1 MLFVAKANSI
11 KSSISKIEKQLDDI
25 EKNVDAEDGFEKV
38 DENGIEEDALR
49 SCDFKWR
56 ISILLTEISFANN
69 IFACIEHYSLTEFG
83 QLTAPILGVFAP
95 PPNSK

>member
-25 EKNVDAEDGFEKV
+25 EKNADAEDGFEKI
-38 DENGIEEDALR
+38 DEDSFGEDDLSDCEYRFRTTIHIRAL
-49 SCDFKWR
+49 SITNNNLDLKWC
-56 ISILLTEISFANN
+56 FP
-69 IFACIEHYSLTEFG
+69 FG
-83 QLTAPILGVFAP
+83 QFCHLLQPFIGVFTP

>member
-56 ISILLTEISFANN
+56 ISNLLSEL
-69 IFACIEHYSLTEFG
+69 IFASNILAGIEHYSLTEFG
-83 QLTAPILGVFAP
+83 HLTAPILGVFAP
-95 PPNSK
+95 PPNSI